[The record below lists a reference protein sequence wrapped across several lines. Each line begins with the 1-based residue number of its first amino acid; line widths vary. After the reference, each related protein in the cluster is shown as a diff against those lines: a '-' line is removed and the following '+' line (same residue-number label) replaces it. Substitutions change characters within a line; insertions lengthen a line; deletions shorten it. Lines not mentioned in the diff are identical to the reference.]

1 MSNASSGVARV
12 CAGTAAAAG
21 FLGSGARAEVT
32 GVGIAKDRLRL
43 EFITIHFEAR
53 TARLTALGAWQVS
66 DVEQGGAS
74 AKR

>member
-1 MSNASSGVARV
+1 
-12 CAGTAAAAG
+12 
-21 FLGSGARAEVT
+21 VT
-32 GVGIAKDRLRL
+32 GAGIAKDRLHL

-53 TARLTALGAWQVS
+53 TGLIALGAWQTS